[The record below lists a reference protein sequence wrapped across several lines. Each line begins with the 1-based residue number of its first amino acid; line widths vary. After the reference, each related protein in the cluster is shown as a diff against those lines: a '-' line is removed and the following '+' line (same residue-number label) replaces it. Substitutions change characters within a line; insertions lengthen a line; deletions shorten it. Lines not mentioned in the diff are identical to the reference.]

1 MRCKQQN
8 RKTETKL
15 YIVFFAIKLIENYL
29 GNVEIGFA
37 ESFSVER
44 LDPLALSN

>member
-1 MRCKQQN
+1 MQATKPQN
-8 RKTETKL
+8 RNKII
-15 YIVFFAIKLIENYL
+15 YCFFAVELIENYL